1 MHPAMQSDW
10 SLTFHAVDNDALLC
24 YSKRAGDDRVL
35 VVVNLDPHHAQAGF
49 VNVEMS
55 ALGLD
60 VGVAYTVQDL
70 LTETR
75 YTWYGSR
82 NFVRLDPAV
91 APAHV
96 FTVS

>member
-1 MHPAMQSDW
+1 MQSDW
-10 SLTFHAVDNDALLC
+10 SLTFHPVENDALLC

-35 VVVNLDPHHAQAGF
+35 VVVNLDPREPQAGF
-49 VNVEMS
+49 VDVDLS

-70 LTETR
+70 LTESR

-82 NFVRLDPAV
+82 NFVRLDPHV
-91 APAHV
+91 TPAHV
-96 FTVS
+96 FTIS